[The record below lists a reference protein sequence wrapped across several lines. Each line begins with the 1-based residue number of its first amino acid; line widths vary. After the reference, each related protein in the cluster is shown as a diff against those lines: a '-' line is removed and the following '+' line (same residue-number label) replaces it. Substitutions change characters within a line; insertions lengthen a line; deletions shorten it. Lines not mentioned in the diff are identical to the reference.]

1 LKKKKSKHNTQES
14 TALSIYNTIPEVLKN
29 RRLAD
34 NITIYDSTL
43 RDGEQMPGVS
53 FSMQQK
59 IAIARKLDEMKI
71 PEIEAGFPA
80 VSQQEK
86 QTIKKITSEGLN
98 ANILVLSRLKKEDI
112 DAARQTNAD
121 MVLLFIAASPLHLK
135 YKLHLSLDEI
145 KEKIVDSIQYAKD
158 HGIQPSF
165 STEDSTRTPLNIL
178 KELVTLSVQTG
189 AKRIGFTDT
198 VGCATPEGI
207 SYLYSEMRKLVQT
220 PFSAHLHND
229 FGLGLY
235 NALTA
240 LSNGATHVCTT
251 INGWGERAGNIPLEQ
266 LVMTLQILYN
276 KNLGIDTTQFTSL
289 SKMISEY
296 TKIAIPPTQP
306 FVGSNIFAH
315 ESGIHVA
322 AILENPHTYEPITP
336 ELVGN
341 TRQLLLGKHSGRHII
356 QKILLENN
364 ITVDDSSL
372 EIITKK
378 IKILAE
384 KKIQLSHQDI
394 LCLAEK
400 IQQEQKKYG

>member
-207 SYLYSEMRKLVQT
+207 SYLYSEMRKLVQI